1 MAYATILVRVF
12 ILFLSPGRLIKKVGR
27 DVRDGDFVYIH
38 SAIFKYQTD
47 LFYCAQD
54 IGAVVCPFIY
64 HYATHTG
71 DGFRTVRHF
80 GIIVRTDRTCVSGSG
95 GNYPDPACLDARGCL
110 LATRINAVR
119 NRLRSFVLLYLLWLS
134 PDNMMFE
141 TFL

>member
-1 MAYATILVRVF
+1 MFSKPQPLSLKQLAKQAIAVMYAPVT
-12 ILFLSPGRLIKKVGR
+12 
-27 DVRDGDFVYIH
+27 DGDFVYIY

-71 DGFRTVRHF
+71 AGFRTVRHL

-95 GNYPDPACLDARGCL
+95 GNYPDPACLDAR
-110 LATRINAVR
+110 VKYR
-119 NRLRSFVLLYLLWLS
+119 NCSVMLDCEV
-134 PDNMMFE
+134 
-141 TFL
+141 